1 MRDKRPTL
9 ACGAGSPV
17 PYSPECVEKLF
28 GNSQLRVNL
37 LTISRIMAA

>member
-1 MRDKRPTL
+1 MISAGPSL
-9 ACGAGSPV
+9 A
-17 PYSPECVEKLF
+17 PYSPECVEKPF